1 MFIESLSVTSHESEW
16 QIEEIQFQPF
26 TLLVGASGVG
36 KSQILNAIIQL
47 SRMGNGYIVNHWDW
61 NIVFH
66 EKANKYQW
74 KGSASNNKSDD
85 FGFQNFGHT
94 RINFESIVC
103 NEQMVLKRD
112 IDTLYYKD
120 QKIPMLS
127 ASLSALSM
135 ISELEFKGASA
146 GLAKIQWG
154 SFESYSPYA
163 SSSFNPESI
172 SRYTNIENIRASNK
186 DLLEKLYYA
195 YSNCKEIFNAIK
207 ERYLEIFPEIED
219 LRIGMNQFQ
228 NNNNPIYTLQIE
240 IKPVGVSRWI
250 NQREISSG
258 MLRSL
263 YLLADIQLCQD
274 GSVIL
279 IDEFENGLG
288 VNCMDAIIAEMQ
300 NAQRELQFIITS
312 HHPYIINSVDFQHWK
327 LVTRKGG
334 VISTHAA
341 SEFNLGKSRH
351 KAFTQLINLP
361 AYQTGRM
368 PGETNHE

>member
-1 MFIESLSVTSHESEW
+1 MFIESLSVSSHESEW

-36 KSQILNAIIQL
+36 KSQILNAIFQL
-47 SRMGNGYIVNHWDW
+47 SRMSNGSIVNHWDW
-61 NIVFH
+61 NIVFC

-74 KGSASNNKSDD
+74 KGSASNNKTDD
-85 FGFQNFGHT
+85 LDFQNFDYSM
-94 RINFESIVC
+94 INYESLLFNDQI
-103 NEQMVLKRD
+103 VLKRD

-135 ISELEFKGASA
+135 ISELEFKGASS

-154 SFESYSPYA
+154 SFEDYSPYG
-163 SSSFNPESI
+163 SPSFNPENV
-172 SRYTNIENIRASNK
+172 SRYTNIETIRVSK
-186 DLLEKLYYA
+186 HSLLEKLYYA

-219 LRIGMNQFQ
+219 LRIDMNQFQ

-263 YLLADIQLCQD
+263 YLLADIHLCQD

-300 NAQRELQFIITS
+300 NAQRGLQFIITS

-327 LVTRKGG
+327 LVTRNGG

-351 KAFTQLINLP
+351 KAFTQLINLE

-368 PGETNHE
+368 PGETHHE